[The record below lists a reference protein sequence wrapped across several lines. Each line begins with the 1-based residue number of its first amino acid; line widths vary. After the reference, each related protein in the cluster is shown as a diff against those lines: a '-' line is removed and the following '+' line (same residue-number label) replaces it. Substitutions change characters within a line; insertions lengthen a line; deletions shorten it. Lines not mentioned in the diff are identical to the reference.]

1 MRPIK
6 LTLSA
11 FGPYARQVELDFEQ
25 LGNSGLYLI
34 TGDTGA
40 GKTTLFD
47 AISFALFGEAS
58 GDNREPAML
67 RSKYADPQA
76 PTLVELR
83 FRYAGQEYTV
93 TRNPEYLRPKGR
105 GEGMTKQAADAR
117 LTYPDGHVLTK
128 PREVNA
134 AVRDILGLDREQFAQ
149 VAMIAQ
155 GDFLKLLLA
164 DTRDR
169 QKIFRGIFHT
179 DLYVV
184 LQDQLFRASASV
196 RNQWEDALASIR
208 QYISGIQGASD
219 SPHAEQLLRAK
230 TGELPIGEA
239 NSLLEAVLSEDQQ
252 AQKQLEA
259 ELAAAEA
266 ELVETISLLSKAET
280 RQKAQA
286 SLEAKLVLRETQ
298 SEDLERLTAELAVQ
312 QGREPEQ
319 EALSEKITVLDLSL
333 PDYDRL
339 DTLQSEWKAA
349 QADLSRAEASA
360 AAARKAQESLAVE
373 INRMKSQRKALEAV
387 AAERERLLRSQ
398 EETLRQRDAL
408 RELMA
413 GISDLH
419 SREELLREAQDTYLL
434 ARQEAERLRQR
445 YDELNRAFLD
455 EQAGILARNLEPGT
469 ACPVCGSTVHPLP
482 AVMAAGAPTEDAV
495 KRARTAY
502 EKAARAAENA
512 SAAAAREKGKAAG
525 IRERIQAELHSL
537 LGDMEISQAEESAR
551 NQIGKLEDNLA
562 SLALQTAQTEKLA
575 KQRDAL
581 DRDIPEKEARLAA
594 SEAAITSAREQ
605 IAARSASLQAWTRQ
619 QDDLKRKLPF
629 GSKSAA
635 LAERRTLS
643 DARSAL
649 RTALEQAARRCAEC
663 RETLTGLDASID
675 QLRRQL
681 EEEPENDADVLE
693 ARKHALTC
701 RKTDALT
708 KLKELH
714 ARLRANQYARE
725 KLKGKTGELEE
736 LEEKQKWMKALSDT
750 ASGTV
755 RGKERIAL
763 ETYIQT
769 TYFDRIVARAN
780 VRLMKMTGGQYDLKR
795 RKTADNIKSQS
806 GLELDV
812 IDHYNGTERSVKTL
826 SGGESFQASLALALG
841 LSDEVQSSTGIHLDT
856 LFVDEGFGSLDP
868 EALNQAYAAL
878 AGLTEGSRL
887 VGIISHVAELKEKI
901 DKQILV
907 TKDKSGGSDARIIL

>member
-1 MRPIK
+1 MRPLK

-11 FGPYARQVELDFEQ
+11 FGPYAQQVELDFAQ
-25 LGNSGLYLI
+25 LGSSGLYLI

-67 RSKYADPQA
+67 RSKYADPQT
-76 PTLVELR
+76 PTFVELR
-83 FRYAGQEYTV
+83 FLYAGQSYTI
-93 TRNPEYLRPKGR
+93 TRNPEYIRPKDR

-117 LTYPDGHVLTK
+117 LTCPDGRVLTK

-134 AVRDILGLDREQFAQ
+134 AVREILGLDREQFAQ

-169 QKIFRGIFHT
+169 QKIFRSIFHT

-184 LQDQLFRASASV
+184 LQDQLGRASASV
-196 RNQWEDALASIR
+196 RAQWEEALGSIR
-208 QYISGIQGASD
+208 QYISGIQGSPD
-219 SPHAEQLLRAK
+219 SPHTEQLLRAK
-230 TGELPIGEA
+230 EGRLPVGEA
-239 NSLLEAVLSEDQQ
+239 DPLLEALLSEDLEE
-252 AQKQLEA
+252 QKRLEA
-259 ELAAAEA
+259 ELASAEEA
-266 ELVETISLLSKAET
+266 LEETVSLLSKAEA

-286 SLEAKLVLRETQ
+286 SLEAKLSQRETQ
-298 SEDLERLTAELAVQ
+298 SAALERLTSELALQ
-312 QGREPEQ
+312 QAREPEQ
-319 EALSEKITVLDLSL
+319 EALSEKITALDLSL

-339 DTLQSEWKAA
+339 GALQSEQKAA
-349 QADLSRAEASA
+349 QAGLSQAEAASA
-360 AAARKAQESLAVE
+360 AAGKTRESLASE
-373 INRMKSQRKALEAV
+373 IDRMKSQRKALETV

-413 GISDLH
+413 GITDLR
-419 SREELLREAQDTYLL
+419 SREELLRQAQDAYLL
-434 ARQEAERLRQR
+434 ARQEAQRLRQR

-455 EQAGILARNLEPGT
+455 EQAGILARNLEPGVP
-469 ACPVCGSTVHPLP
+469 CPVCGSTSHPLP
-482 AVMAAGAPTEDAV
+482 AVMAADAPTEDAV

-502 EKAARAAENA
+502 EKAARSAENA

-525 IRERIQAELHSL
+525 IRERIQGEIQHL
-537 LGDMEISQAEESAR
+537 LGDMELTQAEEAAR
-551 NQIGKLEDNLA
+551 RMMEELEGTLA
-562 SLALQTAQTEKLA
+562 ALARQTAQAEKLA
-575 KQRDAL
+575 RQRDAL
-581 DRDIPEKEARLAA
+581 DGEIPEKEARLSA
-594 SEAAITSAREQ
+594 SEAALSAAKER
-605 IAARSASLQAWTRQ
+605 IAALSASLQALTRQ
-619 QDDLKRKLPF
+619 QDELKQKLPF
-629 GSKSAA
+629 GSRSAA
-635 LAERRTLS
+635 LAERGKLV

-649 RTALEQAARRCAEC
+649 RTALEQATRRCAEC
-663 RETLTGLDASID
+663 RETLTGLDASVG

-681 EEEPENDADVLE
+681 EEEAEIDAAGLE
-693 ARKHALTC
+693 ARKQALTA
-701 RKTDALT
+701 RKTEVLT
-708 KLKELH
+708 RMRELH
-714 ARLRANQYARE
+714 ARLSANRYARD
-725 KLKGKTGELEE
+725 KLKGKTAELEA
-736 LEEKQKWMKALSDT
+736 LEEKQQWMKALSDT

-907 TKDKSGGSDARIIL
+907 TKDKSGGSSARIIL